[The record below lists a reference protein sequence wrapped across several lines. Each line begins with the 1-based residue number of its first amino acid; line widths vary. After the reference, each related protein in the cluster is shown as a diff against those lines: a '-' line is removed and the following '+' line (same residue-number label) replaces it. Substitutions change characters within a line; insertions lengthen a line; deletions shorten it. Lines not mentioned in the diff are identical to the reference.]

1 MPMDKKYKSKR
12 LAVTIASLVLFVGLL
27 FLTDYGPLDIAG
39 AIAILAGGY
48 IGAETI
54 KPSREL

>member
-12 LAVTIASLVLFVGLL
+12 LAITIASLMLFVILL
-27 FLTDYGPLDIAG
+27 FTTDYAPLEIAG
-39 AIAILAGGY
+39 GIAILAGGY